1 MGSYFGW
8 RSLAVWGN
16 IVGDIIDQTETET
29 VEHWAHH
36 VLTVIYLAWQTE
48 ERTAD
53 YFIVLAGTDRLRE

>member
-16 IVGDIIDQTETET
+16 IVGDSIDQTETET

-36 VLTVIYLAWQTE
+36 VLSVIYLLDKLRRGQQTILLCWQ
-48 ERTAD
+48 AQ
-53 YFIVLAGTDRLRE
+53 IG